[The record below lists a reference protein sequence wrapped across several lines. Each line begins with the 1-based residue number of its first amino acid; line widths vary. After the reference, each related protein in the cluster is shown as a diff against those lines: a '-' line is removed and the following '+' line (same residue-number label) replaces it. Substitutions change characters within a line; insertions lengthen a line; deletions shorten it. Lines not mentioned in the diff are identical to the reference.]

1 MARWSIDR
9 GEIERALW
17 ASSQGLRAAPGDEV
31 LYRDRMQAHDHAGN
45 LAGVESVMKELR
57 GIVEDGEP
65 YDSIHPDTVAHYEEL
80 TRRVSRSR

>member
-45 LAGVESVMKELR
+45 LAGVERRSAFC
-57 GIVEDGEP
+57 
-65 YDSIHPDTVAHYEEL
+65 DTTWSAAVA
-80 TRRVSRSR
+80 SRSPNRPARR